1 MVGAACLVAMSRT
14 GPGTGERA
22 QRASDLRQEER
33 RRRREVAQA
42 AQAQSERRA
51 KVAEEVH
58 WARVRAAMAAV
69 ALRKGGRRWRPCAAR
84 AVVKAVRVAG
94 GGGTIANGSRA
105 IDEKLGPKMATTAGR
120 KASKSVPGGKGTT
133 YERRYPVCTEE
144 PTRREGATGPERPKR
159 MRPDG
164 AVCYVEGKN
173 GGLGVKRRNVKQ
185 DEQTGRPPGRP
196 PEG

>member
-1 MVGAACLVAMSRT
+1 MAFVATFVATLKCILCVLSRVEVAAEVVGAACLVAMSRT

-42 AQAQSERRA
+42 AQAQSKRRA

-94 GGGTIANGSRA
+94 GGGTIAW

-120 KASKSVPGGKGTT
+120 KASKSVRGK
-133 YERRYPVCTEE
+133 RH
-144 PTRREGATGPERPKR
+144 
-159 MRPDG
+159 DI
-164 AVCYVEGKN
+164 
-173 GGLGVKRRNVKQ
+173 
-185 DEQTGRPPGRP
+185 
-196 PEG
+196 